1 MEAKPTS
8 PRADPRPS
16 TTAAMH
22 SGLTAMVMVV
32 SEVTIDEL
40 ANVVD
45 LGVAGVL
52 NGVLKGVSPVK
63 VSLCEVLLE
72 IVGVLNGGGINPIL
86 IDVDG
91 VLNGL

>member
-1 MEAKPTS
+1 M
-8 PRADPRPS
+8 
-16 TTAAMH
+16 
-22 SGLTAMVMVV
+22 TAMVMVV